1 MPGVVTAGLAGGV
14 ESPQPESKSFMT
26 GAGGAGAD
34 LKAGAETCGG
44 GAALAGVGAGG
55 SGSGVAQASLL
66 PHASILLMPE
76 KLEDRTA
83 AGLAAGACVG

>member
-1 MPGVVTAGLAGGV
+1 VPGVATAGLAAGA

-34 LKAGAETCGG
+34 LKDGAETCGG
-44 GAALAGVGAGG
+44 GAALVGAGAG
-55 SGSGVAQASLL
+55 ESGVAQASLL

-76 KLEDRTA
+76 KLEDCTA
-83 AGLAAGACVG
+83 AGLAADGCVG